1 MQKIVKKYAKCMF
14 LVNGE
19 MIDVERMIDETGF
32 RRRLVYIALARD
44 INAVPYRTKDDAL
57 KAYEAEA
64 EPIGNEK
71 ALDLI
76 QSIALF
82 YTTDNENTAIAP
94 FYLYQSFA
102 EERYFRTRRAA
113 KMHRDETGLSNLELL
128 KLERAKAMK
137 RDE

>member
-64 EPIGNEK
+64 EPIGNRN

-82 YTTDNENTAIAP
+82 YTTDNENAAIAP
-94 FYLYQSFA
+94 FYLYQSYA
-102 EERYFRTRRAA
+102 EERYFATRRFVEEE
-113 KMHRDETGLSNLELL
+113 RDRTGLSFEQLL
-128 KLERAKAMK
+128 MLRQAKAMK